1 MRPGARVAAAIDIL
15 SEIES
20 GLAPADR
27 AFAGY
32 FRSRRYAGSKD
43 RNAVSDLVYGVLRR
57 RGELEW
63 RLSQAGTPA
72 ATEAGNRAR
81 RLVMAGLAAE
91 GRAAPEIA
99 GLFDGKDHAPGV
111 LDGGERDLLAV
122 LDRRPDGALP
132 DWASGNYPQWLDG
145 ALRARF
151 GADLLA
157 EMTAFNGRAP
167 LDLRVNALKAE
178 RPDVI
183 SRLALDGIEAVPCP
197 YSPVGVR
204 LPEAARVTSH
214 PAFRDGA
221 IEVQDEGSQIVALL
235 AGAEPGMHVIDLCAG
250 AGGKALAM
258 AAAMNNRGQIFACD
272 ISRRTLDR
280 LAVRRKRAGVRNI
293 QTHLLPDDAAV
304 AALAAAH
311 GLADR
316 VLLDVPCSG
325 SGAWRR
331 NPDAKW
337 RLTPDILDAHVARQ
351 RRLLEEGAS
360 LVRPGGRLIYATC
373 SILPAENEEQ
383 IEAFLAAHG
392 EFALRPPGEIWPAA
406 LSGDCP
412 ASDSPVGGGSAGEHP
427 SDDWPPGDG
436 PAQAETLILT
446 PHRTNTDGFFVAIL
460 ERR

>member
-15 SEIES
+15 SQIEA
-20 GLAPADR
+20 GMAPADR

-43 RNAVSDLVYGVLRR
+43 RHAVSDLVYGVLRR

-63 RLSQAGTPA
+63 RLSEAGVPA
-72 ATEAGNRAR
+72 APEAGGRAR

-99 GLFDGKDHAPGV
+99 GLFDGKDHAPEV

-122 LDRRPDGALP
+122 LDRRPDGAPP
-132 DWASGNYPQWLDG
+132 DWVSGNYPQWLDG

-151 GADLLA
+151 GADLPV
-157 EMTAFNGRAP
+157 EMAALNGRAP
-167 LDLRVNALKAE
+167 LDLRVNSLKSE
-178 RPDVI
+178 RADVI
-183 SRLALDGIEAVPCP
+183 ERLAGDGIEAVPCP

-204 LPEAARVTSH
+204 LSEAARVTSH
-214 PAFRDGA
+214 PAFRDGSV
-221 IEVQDEGSQIVALL
+221 EVQDEGSQIAALL
-235 AGAEPGMHVIDLCAG
+235 AGAEPGMRVVDLCAG

-258 AAAMNNRGQIFACD
+258 GAAMKNQGQVFACD
-272 ISRRTLDR
+272 ISRRMLDQ
-280 LAVRRKRAGVRNI
+280 LAVRRKRAGIRNL
-293 QTHLLPDDAAV
+293 QTHLLSDEAGV
-304 AALAAAH
+304 AELAAAH

-337 RLTPDILDAHVARQ
+337 RLTQDILDTHVARQ
-351 RRLLEEGAS
+351 RNLLEEGAS

-383 IEAFLAAHG
+383 VDAFLAAHG
-392 EFALRPPGEIWPAA
+392 EFSLRPTEEIWPAV
-406 LSGDCP
+406 LSGECP
-412 ASDSPVGGGSAGEHP
+412 AR
-427 SDDWPPGDG
+427 
-436 PAQAETLILT
+436 AETLVLT
-446 PHRTNTDGFFVAIL
+446 PYRTNTDGFFVAIM

>member
-15 SEIES
+15 NQIES
-20 GLAPADR
+20 GTAPADR

-43 RNAVSDLVYGVLRR
+43 RSAVSDLVYGVLRR

-63 RLSQAGTPA
+63 RLSQAGPA
-72 ATEAGNRAR
+72 AADEAAGRAR

-91 GRAAPEIA
+91 GHGAPEIA
-99 GLFDGKDHAPGV
+99 GLFDGTDHSPGV

-122 LDRRPDGALP
+122 LGRRPDGAAP
-132 DWASGNYPQWLDG
+132 DWVSGNYPEWLDG

-151 GADLLA
+151 GADLPA
-157 EMTAFNGRAP
+157 EMAAFNDRAP
-167 LDLRVNALKAE
+167 LDLRVNTLKAE

-204 LPEAARVTSH
+204 LPDAARVTSQ
-214 PAFRDGA
+214 AIFRDGA
-221 IEVQDEGSQIVALL
+221 VEVQDEGSQIVALL
-235 AGAEPGMHVIDLCAG
+235 AGAEPGMRVIDLCAG

-280 LAVRRKRAGVRNI
+280 LSVRRKRAGVRNL
-293 QTHLLPDDAAV
+293 QTHLLPNEAGV

-331 NPDAKW
+331 SPDAKW
-337 RLTPDILDAHVARQ
+337 RLTPDILEAHTARQ
-351 RRLLEEGAS
+351 GRLLEDGAS

-373 SILPAENEEQ
+373 SILPAENEDR

-392 EFALRPPGEIWPAA
+392 EFLLRPAGEIWPAA
-406 LSGDCP
+406 LSGGFP
-412 ASDSPVGGGSAGEHP
+412 AN
-427 SDDWPPGDG
+427 DWPAGDG
-436 PAQAETLILT
+436 AAQAETLVLT

>member
-20 GLAPADR
+20 GVAPADR

-63 RLSQAGTPA
+63 RLSRTGTPA
-72 ATEAGNRAR
+72 AIEADGRAR

-99 GLFDGKDHAPGV
+99 ELFDGKDHAPGV
-111 LDGGERDLLAV
+111 LDGGERDLLAG
-122 LDRRPDGALP
+122 LGRRPDGAPP
-132 DWASGNYPQWLDG
+132 DWVSGNYPEWLDG

-151 GADLLA
+151 GADLLV
-157 EMTAFNGRAP
+157 EMAALNGRAP

-178 RPDVI
+178 RADVI
-183 SRLALDGIEAVPCP
+183 SRLAGDGIEAAPCP
-197 YSPVGVR
+197 YSPVGLR

-214 PAFRDGA
+214 PAFRDGTV
-221 IEVQDEGSQIVALL
+221 EVQDEGSQVVALL
-235 AGAEPGMHVIDLCAG
+235 AGAEPGMKVVDLCAG

-272 ISRRTLDR
+272 ISRRMLDR
-280 LAVRRKRAGVRNI
+280 LGVRRKRAGVRNL
-293 QTHLLPDDAAV
+293 QSHLLSEDSGV
-304 AALAAAH
+304 AAFAAAH
-311 GLADR
+311 GQAER

-337 RLTPDILDAHVARQ
+337 RLTPDILDTHVVRQ
-351 RRLLEEGAS
+351 RHLLEDGAA

-373 SILPAENEEQ
+373 SILPAENEAQ

-392 EFALRPPGEIWPAA
+392 EFALRPAGEIWPAA
-406 LSGDCP
+406 LTDEYPSTKGQ
-412 ASDSPVGGGSAGEHP
+412 AGE
-427 SDDWPPGDG
+427 G
-436 PAQAETLILT
+436 PAQADTLILT
-446 PHRTNTDGFFVAIL
+446 PHRTNTDGFFVAIM